1 MSEKPRPPAD
11 PDPEMVARLRL
22 AIMRLAR
29 QLRQQAEA
37 DITPSM
43 LSVMATLDTCPPLTL
58 GELAARERVRPPT
71 MTRIV
76 ARLDEEGLVERT
88 PDETDKRVSHVTLSS
103 KGKELIKRNRTRKN
117 AYLTGRL
124 RAAGTTDLDRAVVLM
139 ERLLEG
145 GE

>member
-1 MSEKPRPPAD
+1 MPE

-29 QLRQQAEA
+29 RLRQQAEA

-43 LSVMATLDTCPPLTL
+43 LSVMATLDACPPMTL

-71 MTRIV
+71 MTRIA
-76 ARLDEEGLVERT
+76 ARLDEEGLIERR
-88 PDETDKRVSHVTLSS
+88 PDDSDKRVSHVTLSS
-103 KGKELIKRNRTRKN
+103 KGNELIGRNRSRKD

-124 RAAGTTDLDRAVVLM
+124 RAAGTDDLDRAVALM
-139 ERLLEG
+139 EGLLEG

>member
-1 MSEKPRPPAD
+1 MSEKPRPPAE

-29 QLRQQAEA
+29 RLRQQAEA